1 MHTYVYI
8 YIYMYLYKLNTLKLF
23 WGREEEANVIF
34 LHFCI
39 LVNPFLNS
47 VCSRLA
53 FLFIVIHP
61 VFSQSRAVCS
71 LTLAGY
77 RRFLSHGLLP
87 LAVVVTSRQRSC
99 YFLYLELPRPSD

>member
-1 MHTYVYI
+1 
-8 YIYMYLYKLNTLKLF
+8 MYLYKLNTSRFFGAK
-23 WGREEEANVIF
+23 EEANVKF

-39 LVNPFLNS
+39 LVNPFVDT

-53 FLFIVIHP
+53 FLFSVIHP

-77 RRFLSHGLLP
+77 RRFLSHGLPL
-87 LAVVVTSRQRSC
+87 LAVVVTSRQQSC
-99 YFLYLELPRPSD
+99 YFLYLKLPCPSD